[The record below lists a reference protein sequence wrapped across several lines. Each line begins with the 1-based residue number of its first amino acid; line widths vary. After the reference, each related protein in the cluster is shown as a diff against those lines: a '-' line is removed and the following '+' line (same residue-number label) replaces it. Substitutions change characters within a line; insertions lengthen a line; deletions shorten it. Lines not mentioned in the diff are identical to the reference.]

1 MVLTVFLVSY
11 ESSVGGVGVWD
22 PVSGLDE
29 EGHGEGGAPGQD
41 CRSCSTTTYLQFLY
55 LPDFFRL
62 TQDLNLYPRTPPP
75 PPIWPTG
82 YDSVMGR

>member
-29 EGHGEGGAPGQD
+29 EGHGEGGASGQD
-41 CRSCSTTTYLQFLY
+41 CRSWSTTTHLQFLY
-55 LPDFFRL
+55 LP
-62 TQDLNLYPRTPPP
+62 TTHPPSP

-82 YDSVMGR
+82 YECHGQVGGTGTFE